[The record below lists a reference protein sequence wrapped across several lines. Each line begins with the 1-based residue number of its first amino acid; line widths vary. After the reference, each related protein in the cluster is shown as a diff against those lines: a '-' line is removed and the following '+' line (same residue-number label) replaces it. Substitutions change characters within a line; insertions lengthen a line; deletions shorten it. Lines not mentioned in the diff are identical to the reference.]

1 MHSFYLRAHKHQV
14 WSSKPIF
21 SLFASA
27 TQTSTTEGL
36 ILKINL
42 WTLDFFCSS
51 LTFIGTL
58 KRLYIYA
65 LGFNERD
72 QSSSRTRLN
81 LSIGCELSF
90 HLPRY
95 FLLGCNLLSL

>member
-14 WSSKPIF
+14 WSSKPIL

-42 WTLDFFCSS
+42 WTLDCS
-51 LTFIGTL
+51 FAV
-58 KRLYIYA
+58 R
-65 LGFNERD
+65 
-72 QSSSRTRLN
+72 QP
-81 LSIGCELSF
+81 LSV
-90 HLPRY
+90 P
-95 FLLGCNLLSL
+95 